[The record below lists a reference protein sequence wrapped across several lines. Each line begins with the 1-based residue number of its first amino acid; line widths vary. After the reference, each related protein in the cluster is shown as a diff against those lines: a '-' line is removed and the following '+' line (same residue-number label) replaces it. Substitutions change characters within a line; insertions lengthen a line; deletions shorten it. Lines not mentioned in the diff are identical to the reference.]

1 MKQTVKDERQN
12 GDPLCRFFALPGD
25 QFYSVAEVVF
35 YVATI
40 QARDI
45 GFRPYW
51 NASGLQFENKAAVM
65 GANQSRVGFLSGA
78 KIFFHPEMNLDIAT
92 SEPCAA
98 VRGQSRRLGYFLHP
112 EKVDVETAGIGFKSL
127 GHRELDM
134 GKAGERHD

>member
-1 MKQTVKDERQN
+1 MVIH
-12 GDPLCRFFALPGD
+12 FAFLLSLPSD

-40 QARDI
+40 HARDI

-65 GANQSRVGFLSGA
+65 GADQSRVGFLSGT
-78 KIFFHPEMNLDIAT
+78 KIFFHSEMNLDIAT

-98 VRGQSRRLGYFLHP
+98 ARGQGRRLGYFLHA
-112 EKVDVETAGIGFKSL
+112 EKVDVETAGIGLKSL
-127 GHRELDM
+127 GHGELNV